1 MTIPILIA
9 TSFSIG
15 FFFESIIGFGGGIIA
30 YSILGYFMDVK
41 EMVLAGLYIGTLSSA
56 TIVFSDYKKF
66 SKKIYISTIPVCIL
80 GTLLGVYIFTTISSH
95 LMITIL
101 GGLLIMLS
109 GKTVFFDDIKFP
121 RYLKNLLLLKGG
133 ISQGLFG
140 IGGPFFVNALKPE
153 FKDKSELRTTIA
165 SFFVTFNIAR
175 FGKLTYEGEI
185 SPLFFLDIWWTIIPV
200 MLTIYLG
207 FKVHLKIDEKMFK
220 RGVCAMTFLSGA
232 IFLFK

>member
-1 MTIPILIA
+1 MSIPLLIA

-80 GTLLGVYIFTTISSH
+80 GTFLGVYIFTTISSQ
-95 LMITIL
+95 LMISIL
-101 GGLLIMLS
+101 GGLLIILS
-109 GKTVFFDDIKFP
+109 TKTVFFDDIKFP
-121 RYLKNLLLLKGG
+121 RHLKNLLLLMGG
-133 ISQGLFG
+133 VSQGLFG

-165 SFFVTFNIAR
+165 SFFVSFNIAR
-175 FGKLTYEGEI
+175 FGKLVHEDRIEPT
-185 SPLFFLDIWWTIIPV
+185 FFMDFWWTIIPV
-200 MLTIYLG
+200 MLAIYLG
-207 FKVHLKIDEKMFK
+207 FKIHLKIDEKIFR
-220 RGVCAMTFLSGA
+220 RGVCAMTLFSGA
-232 IFLFK
+232 VFLFK